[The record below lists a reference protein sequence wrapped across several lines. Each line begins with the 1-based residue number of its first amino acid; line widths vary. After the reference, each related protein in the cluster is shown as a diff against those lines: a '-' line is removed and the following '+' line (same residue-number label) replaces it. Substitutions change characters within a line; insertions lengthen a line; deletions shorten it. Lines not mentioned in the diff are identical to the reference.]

1 MARGC
6 TIGGIVAIAALR
18 SIGIVIVALCARS
31 RNRTACHPDGVRP
44 ADAGL
49 PLARLPH
56 AGGNHPDE
64 ACAGRASGRTWML
77 QDVPVRAAGFAA
89 DAAGAAGV
97 ARARGKN
104 GAAGFGRDRRLLG
117 LDALPC
123 ALEAKA
129 FLGYGQPGSTVR
141 RCGLHHSPIASS
153 FVQNSLAVNA
163 KFLASSYTRAFGTQ
177 FLLSWAAR
185 MPSARP
191 LLIHGELVPSHR
203 ATMFVIPRLFPGH
216 DGTYPH
222 ALDYRVQHTQAR
234 GLNAHGLTAAESVGY
249 SAVSPLVE
257 ACASAIFLACASA
270 DSMPI
275 FHPVSLAAKRAF
287 WPSLPMASDS

>member
-1 MARGC
+1 MPKAR
-6 TIGGIVAIAALR
+6 VYELAKEL
-18 SIGIVIVALCARS
+18 
-31 RNRTACHPDGVRP
+31 GV
-44 ADAGL
+44 DSKTVL
-49 PLARLPH
+49 
-56 AGGNHPDE
+56 N
-64 ACAGRASGRTWML
+64 
-77 QDVPVRAAGFAA
+77 
-89 DAAGAAGV
+89 
-97 ARARGKN
+97 K
-104 GAAGFGRDRRLLG
+104 
-117 LDALPC
+117 
-123 ALEAKA
+123 LEAM
-129 FLGYGQPGSTVR
+129 GE
-141 RCGLHHSPIASS
+141 
-153 FVQNSLAVNA
+153 FV
-163 KFLASSYTRAFGTQ
+163 K
-177 FLLSWAAR
+177 
-185 MPSARP
+185 P

>member
-1 MARGC
+1 MRCPARWKRKHSS
-6 TIGGIVAIAALR
+6 A
-18 SIGIVIVALCARS
+18 
-31 RNRTACHPDGVRP
+31 
-44 ADAGL
+44 
-49 PLARLPH
+49 
-56 AGGNHPDE
+56 
-64 ACAGRASGRTWML
+64 
-77 QDVPVRAAGFAA
+77 
-89 DAAGAAGV
+89 
-97 ARARGKN
+97 
-104 GAAGFGRDRRLLG
+104 
-117 LDALPC
+117 
-123 ALEAKA
+123 
-129 FLGYGQPGSTVR
+129 YGQPGGSTVDDADFTN
-141 RCGLHHSPIASS
+141 SPIASS
-153 FVQNSLAVNA
+153 LFKTVLLSTA
-163 KFLASSYTRAFGTQ
+163 KFLGKFIYACFRHSISPI
-177 FLLSWAAR
+177 LAAR
-185 MPSARP
+185 IRARP

-234 GLNAHGLTAAESVGY
+234 GLNAHGLTVAESVGY

>member
-1 MARGC
+1 MRC
-6 TIGGIVAIAALR
+6 LR
-18 SIGIVIVALCARS
+18 VGSESIPQLTG
-31 RNRTACHPDGVRP
+31 NRR
-44 ADAGL
+44 
-49 PLARLPH
+49 
-56 AGGNHPDE
+56 
-64 ACAGRASGRTWML
+64 
-77 QDVPVRAAGFAA
+77 F
-89 DAAGAAGV
+89 
-97 ARARGKN
+97 N
-104 GAAGFGRDRRLLG
+104 G
-117 LDALPC
+117 
-123 ALEAKA
+123 
-129 FLGYGQPGSTVR
+129 R
-141 RCGLHHSPIASS
+141 RCGLTNSPIASS
-153 FVQNSLAVNA
+153 LFKTVLLSTPSS
-163 KFLASSYTRAFGTQ
+163 LASSYTRAFGTQ

-185 MPSARP
+185 IRARP

>member
-1 MARGC
+1 MRWPGFGASD
-6 TIGGIVAIAALR
+6 L
-18 SIGIVIVALCARS
+18 
-31 RNRTACHPDGVRP
+31 
-44 ADAGL
+44 DA
-49 PLARLPH
+49 P
-56 AGGNHPDE
+56 
-64 ACAGRASGRTWML
+64 GRAGFG
-77 QDVPVRAAGFAA
+77 AAGFAA

-97 ARARGKN
+97 ARGAGVGEAA
-104 GAAGFGRDRRLLG
+104 GAAGFLAGTAGFLDS
-117 LDALPC
+117 DALPC

-129 FLGYGQPGSTVR
+129 FLSLRATGGSTVDDADFTN
-141 RCGLHHSPIASS
+141 SPIASS
-153 FVQNSLAVNA
+153 LFKTVLLSTPSS
-163 KFLASSYTRAFGTQ
+163 LASSYTRAFGTQ

-185 MPSARP
+185 IRARP